1 MTARQQGRCSR
12 RSAVALAS
20 NIITYFAYMRLH
32 LQFHWLCGM
41 LSSCGAVELWS
52 CESLLLCCPQSGKKA
67 KQKKRRTCAASH
79 PHRWL
84 VAACCMLLLLL
95 LLLAACPNNCFILS
109 KWKAISMQQ
118 LCESRPESV
127 QVRCLSL
134 LFCIWQKCWQLVSK
148 IEPAA
153 AAP

>member
-84 VAACCMLLLLL
+84 VAAWPMQPVACCCCCCCCWLHAPTIASFWANEKQFRCSNYVSRGQSLFKFV
-95 LLLAACPNNCFILS
+95 AWVFCFAYDKNVGS
-109 KWKAISMQQ
+109 
-118 LCESRPESV
+118 
-127 QVRCLSL
+127 
-134 LFCIWQKCWQLVSK
+134 
-148 IEPAA
+148 
-153 AAP
+153 